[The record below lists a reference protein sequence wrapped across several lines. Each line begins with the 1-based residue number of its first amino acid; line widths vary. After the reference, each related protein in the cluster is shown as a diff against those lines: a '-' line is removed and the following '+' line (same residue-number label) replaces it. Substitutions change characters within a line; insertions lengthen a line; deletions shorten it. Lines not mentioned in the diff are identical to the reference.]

1 MSLSEYFK
9 KHSGRI
15 LFASTVAVSGV
26 GAYTGLYIVH
36 ENSAAAATPSVM
48 TTPSVH
54 PALSELTLA
63 QHNDDT
69 VSGKVTEE
77 FHLKKTGADPARK
90 AAVAGFNRAIER
102 LEQDGDEMKSL
113 QKDIERVK
121 ARVGGLTRETNVA
134 DVLKEKEARLIALD
148 AARQEAGVK
157 FVNELRLSTHLTEQ
171 DYEDLVSAFDK
182 KAAVTLPETVM
193 NYREGAM
200 YFHEC
205 RLASGFAAALSMDED
220 DVAEATEVGA
230 CMKDIFDNPQ
240 KAHQEREKP
249 PVPVK
254 DNSYGMDE
262 VAGALSGAAIGS
274 ALMLP
279 LWLRRRRPGN

>member
-54 PALSELTLA
+54 PALSALTIA

-69 VSGKVTEE
+69 IQGKVTEE
-77 FHLKKTGADPARK
+77 FYLKKAGTDPKRK
-90 AAVAGFNRAIER
+90 AAIDGFNRAIER
-102 LEQDGDEMKSL
+102 MEQDGDEMKTV
-113 QKDIERVK
+113 QEDIERVK
-121 ARVGGLTRETNVA
+121 SRASGLTRDTNVA
-134 DVLKEKEARLIALD
+134 DILKEREARLVGLD
-148 AARQEAGVK
+148 SARQEAGVK
-157 FVNELRLSTHLTEQ
+157 FVNDLRLSAHLTES
-171 DYEDLVSAFDK
+171 DYEELVAAFDK
-182 KAAVTLPETVM
+182 KAAVTLPETLK

-205 RLASGFAAALSMDED
+205 RVASGFAAVRSMDEN
-220 DVAEATEVGA
+220 DVAEASNVGA

-254 DNSYGMDE
+254 DKSYGLDE

-279 LWLRRRRPGN
+279 LWLRRRRPGI